1 MPKFSA
7 LAWHA
12 RLNDHVLAK
21 NNDKG
26 EIKKA
31 KEKKEGSRFQ
41 CVAMIAILSTG
52 SVQSRENVGKA
63 HFKDN
68 VICTIMDYLH

>member
-1 MPKFSA
+1 M
-7 LAWHA
+7 
-12 RLNDHVLAK
+12 
-21 NNDKG
+21 
-26 EIKKA
+26 IKEKYKA

-68 VICTIMDYLH
+68 VISTIMDYLH

>member
-7 LAWHA
+7 LSWRA
-12 RLNDHVLAK
+12 RLNDHVVAK
-21 NNDKG
+21 NN
-26 EIKKA
+26 EYKA

-68 VICTIMDYLH
+68 VISTIMDYLH